1 MKTIKM
7 KIETRLRMLI
17 VILSLSLIVL
27 MFNFFDDK
35 RKFAEY
41 KVTSSHHI
49 DSLTIIRDSLHDEFF
64 QISVENGRHELTRDY
79 FFGLHPNLIKQYDD
93 FYSHQTE

>member
-1 MKTIKM
+1 M

-35 RKFAEY
+35 RKFDEY
-41 KVTSSHHI
+41 KVTSSRHI
-49 DSLTIIRDSLHDEFF
+49 DSLTIISDSLHDEFF
-64 QISVENGRHELTRDY
+64 QINVENGRHELTRDY
-79 FFGLHPNLIKQYDD
+79 FFDLHPNLIKQYDD

>member
-7 KIETRLRMLI
+7 KIETRLRMII

-35 RKFAEY
+35 RKFDEY
-41 KVTSSHHI
+41 KVMSAHQI
-49 DSLTIIRDSLHDEFF
+49 DSIIVIRDSLYDENF
-64 QISVENGRHELTRDY
+64 QIKVENGRHELTRDY